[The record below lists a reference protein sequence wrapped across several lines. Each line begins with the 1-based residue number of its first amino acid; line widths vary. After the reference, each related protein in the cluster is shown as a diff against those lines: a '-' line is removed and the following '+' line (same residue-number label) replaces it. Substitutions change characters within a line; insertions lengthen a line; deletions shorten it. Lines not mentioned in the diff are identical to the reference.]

1 MTGSAPPRGGGTLTA
16 MLRSADRLLAL
27 AALTAL
33 AGGACFERGGGGE
46 RAAPPPAA
54 TAAPTTDG
62 WLASDPPGAI
72 DPDATVRM
80 ALEAEPATLDP
91 FATLDAASARV
102 LSQVVE
108 GLACPTADGG
118 VEPCVASR
126 WRASADR
133 RTWRFTLDPARR
145 FADGGPITA
154 ADVIA
159 SLDASRGVGHASGP
173 LGFALDDAVAIT
185 APHPDEIEL
194 VVREDRPT
202 RLRDLAMVPI
212 VPAAQLAAPSLAERP
227 IGSGPFAVAAWVRG
241 ERIALARVSGA
252 ARRASAAR
260 VELVVVADRADAIRQ
275 LAAGRLDVVAQVPA
289 AEAVAAAQLHP
300 ALVRFRYRQPAA
312 LVAVINTRRPA
323 LADARTRRAL
333 VMTLDRA
340 GVARAVLGGAPTLN
354 GPWLPDQPERDPA
367 LAPLP
372 FDPAAAAALRP
383 PPAPVVRLLVP
394 AGSTASARIADIW
407 AADARGAFTLEVEA
421 VPFAELLARLAAG
434 DFDLAITSLSA
445 GPEVDPA
452 DRLSA
457 HAPPTQAWPGLV
469 DAELERW
476 FDAWHRATA
485 ADERLAAAHA
495 IERRVQA
502 LAPLVY
508 IAVDT
513 RGGLARADIG
523 GLVGDGRG
531 VPPAWRLWR
540 ARP

>member
-1 MTGSAPPRGGGTLTA
+1 MV
-16 MLRSADRLLAL
+16 RSRVRSLERRVAL
-27 AALTAL
+27 AALVAT
-33 AGGACFERGGGGE
+33 ACFERGGRDE
-46 RAAPPPAA
+46 RAAVPPPAPV
-54 TAAPTTDG
+54 AALADG
-62 WLASDPPGAI
+62 WLAAEPRGAPDPA
-72 DPDATVRM
+72 ATLRV
-80 ALEAEPATLDP
+80 ALDAEPATLDP

-118 VEPCVASR
+118 VEPCVAR
-126 WRASADR
+126 AWRVAPDG
-133 RTWRFTLDPARR
+133 RTWRFTLDPHRR
-145 FADGGPITA
+145 FADGAPITA
-154 ADVIA
+154 ADVLA
-159 SLDASRGVGHASGP
+159 SLDASRGVGHPPGP

-185 APHPDEIEL
+185 APHADQIEL
-194 VVREDRPT
+194 VVREDRPS
-202 RLRDLAMVPI
+202 RLRDLALVPI
-212 VPAAQLAAPSLAERP
+212 VPAAQLAAASLAERP
-227 IGSGPFAVAAWVRG
+227 IGSGPFAIADWVRG
-241 ERIALARVSGA
+241 ERIALARVDGA
-252 ARRASAAR
+252 ARRAGAAR

-275 LAAGRLDVVAQVPA
+275 LIAGRLDVVAQVPA
-289 AEAVAAAQLHP
+289 AEAVAAQAQHP
-300 ALVRFRYRQPAA
+300 TLVRFRYRQPAA

-340 GVARAVLGGAPTLN
+340 GVARAILGGAPTLN
-354 GPWLPDQPERDPA
+354 GPWLPDQPEADPA

-372 FDPAAAAALRP
+372 FDPSAAAALRP
-383 PPAPVVRLLVP
+383 APAPTLRLLVP

-407 AADARGAFTLEVEA
+407 AADARGAFALAVEA

-457 HAPPTQAWPGLV
+457 RAPTSQAWSGLV

-476 FDAWHRATA
+476 FDAWHRAVT
-485 ADERLAAAHA
+485 ADERLAAARA
-495 IERRVQA
+495 IERRVQM

-508 IAVDT
+508 IAVDV
-513 RGGLARADIG
+513 RGGLARADVG

>member
-1 MTGSAPPRGGGTLTA
+1 
-16 MLRSADRLLAL
+16 MLRSADRLVAWAAL
-27 AALTAL
+27 AALA
-33 AGGACFERGGGGE
+33 AGACFERGGDGGRGGE
-46 RAAPPPAA
+46 RVAPPTGEPPAVV
-54 TAAPTTDG
+54 DG
-62 WLASDPPGAI
+62 WLARDPRGAP
-72 DPDATVRM
+72 DPDATVRV

-118 VEPCVASR
+118 VEPCVAAR

-145 FADGGPITA
+145 FADGQPISA

-159 SLDASRGVGHASGP
+159 SLDASRGVGHAAGP
-173 LGFALDDAVAIT
+173 LAFALDDAVAIT
-185 APHPDEIEL
+185 APRADEIEL
-194 VVREDRPT
+194 VVREDRPS
-202 RLRDLAMVPI
+202 RLRDLALVPI

-227 IGSGPFAVAAWVRG
+227 VGSGPFAVDAWVRG
-241 ERIALARVSGA
+241 ERVALTRVAGA
-252 ARRASAAR
+252 ARRAAAAR

-289 AEAVAAAQLHP
+289 AEAVAAAQQHP
-300 ALVRFRYRQPAA
+300 PLVRFRYRQPAA

-354 GPWLPDQPERDPA
+354 GPWLPDQPERDPT

-383 PPAPVVRLLVP
+383 APAPTVRLLVP

-421 VPFAELLARLAAG
+421 VPFAELLARLAGG

-457 HAPPTQAWPGLV
+457 HAPPSQAWPGLV

-476 FDAWHRATA
+476 LDAWHRATA

-502 LAPLVY
+502 LAPFVY